1 MLAKKMNL
9 HNTLQSQRY
18 TELPL
23 KTYSDVL
30 LKTTLTHIAL
40 DIVACKRR
48 LNTNA
53 KQSKKNSG
61 PFRDS
66 DWGTPAPKA
75 GIYLSLL

>member
-18 TELPL
+18 T
-23 KTYSDVL
+23 YSDVH

-48 LNTNA
+48 LHTNA

-66 DWGTPAPKA
+66 DWGPPAPKA
-75 GIYLSLL
+75 GIIPLSLCS